1 MKNIARLIATA
12 ALAAAALLTA
22 GGIANADGGDGI
34 GWPVAPP
41 TGVTA
46 VADGGSENIGWPVA
60 PPTTPA
66 PTTPAPTPA
75 PTTNIGWP

>member
-22 GGIANADGGDGI
+22 GGIANADI

>member
-1 MKNIARLIATA
+1 MKNIARLIASA
-12 ALAAAALLTA
+12 ALVSAAVLTV
-22 GGIANADGGDGI
+22 GGVAHADGGTDI

-46 VADGGSENIGWPVA
+46 VTDGAATDIGWPVA
-60 PPTTPA
+60 P